1 LIFIQNEDIS
11 PEEIINALKAPE
23 AGAVVSF
30 LGIVRRDPDAASG
43 LEVEAYEE
51 MALERLRAIAKAAKK
66 RFEILDIAIVHRTGR
81 LALGDNITFIASSAA
96 HRSDAFAATEWA
108 LEEVKRTVPLWKKE
122 I

>member
-1 LIFIQNEDIS
+1 LISIQKEDIS
-11 PEEIINALKAPE
+11 PEEIINALKVPE

-30 LGIVRRDPDAASG
+30 LGVVRKDPDITFG

-51 MALERLRAIAKAAKK
+51 MALERLREVENAAKE
-66 RFEILDIAIVHRTGR
+66 RFQIQDIAIVHRVGK
-81 LALGDNITFIASSAA
+81 LAVGDNITFIASSAA

-108 LEEVKRTVPLWKKE
+108 LEEVKKTVPLWKKE

>member
-1 LIFIQNEDIS
+1 MISIQKEDIS
-11 PEEIINALKAPE
+11 PEEIINALKVPE

-30 LGIVRRDPDAASG
+30 LGVVRKDPDITFG

-51 MALERLRAIAKAAKK
+51 MALERLREVENAAKK
-66 RFEILDIAIVHRTGR
+66 RFQIQDIAIVHRVGK
-81 LALGDNITFIASSAA
+81 LAVGDNIAFIASSAV

-108 LEEVKRTVPLWKKE
+108 LEEVKKTVPLWKKE

>member
-1 LIFIQNEDIS
+1 LISIQKEDIS
-11 PEEIINALKAPE
+11 PEEIINALKVPE

-30 LGIVRRDPDAASG
+30 LGVVRRDPSVTWG

-51 MALERLRAIAKAAKK
+51 MALETLREVAKAAKK
-66 RFEILDIAIVHRTGR
+66 RFGILDIAIVHRIGK
-81 LALGDNITFIASSAA
+81 LALGGNITFIASSAA
-96 HRSDAFAATEWA
+96 HRSAAFAATEWT

>member
-1 LIFIQNEDIS
+1 LISIQKEDIS

-30 LGIVRRDPDAASG
+30 LGVVRGDPGVMS

-51 MALERLRAIAKAAKK
+51 MALEKLK
-66 RFEILDIAIVHRTGR
+66 RVEVATREKFEIRDIAIVHRVGTIPV
-81 LALGDNITFIASSAA
+81 GDNITFIASSAA
-96 HRSDAFAATEWA
+96 HRSDAFAATRWA
-108 LEEVKRTVPLWKKE
+108 LEQLKEIVPLWKTE

>member
-1 LIFIQNEDIS
+1 MISIQKEDIS
-11 PEEIINALKAPE
+11 PEEIINALKVPE

-30 LGIVRRDPDAASG
+30 LGVVRKDSDITFG

-51 MALERLRAIAKAAKK
+51 MALEKLREVENAAKE
-66 RFEILDIAIVHRTGR
+66 RFQIQDIAIIHRVGK
-81 LALGDNITFIASSAA
+81 LAVGDKITFIASFAA

-108 LEEVKRTVPLWKKE
+108 LEEVKKTVPLWKKE

>member
-1 LIFIQNEDIS
+1 MISIQKEDIS
-11 PEEIINALKAPE
+11 PEEIINALKVPK

-30 LGIVRRDPDAASG
+30 LGVVRRDPDVTWG

-51 MALERLRAIAKAAKK
+51 MALERLKEVAKAAKK
-66 RFEILDIAIVHRTGR
+66 RFEILDIAIVHRVGR

-96 HRSDAFAATEWA
+96 HRSDAFAATEWT
-108 LEEVKRTVPLWKKE
+108 LEEVKRGVPLWKKE

>member
-1 LIFIQNEDIS
+1 MISIQKEDIS
-11 PEEIINALKAPE
+11 PEEIINALKVPE

-30 LGIVRRDPDAASG
+30 LGVVRKDPYITFG

-51 MALERLRAIAKAAKK
+51 MALERLREVENAAKE
-66 RFEILDIAIVHRTGR
+66 RFQIQDIAIVHRVGK
-81 LALGDNITFIASSAA
+81 LAVGDNITFIASSAA

-108 LEEVKRTVPLWKKE
+108 LEEVKKTVPLWKKE